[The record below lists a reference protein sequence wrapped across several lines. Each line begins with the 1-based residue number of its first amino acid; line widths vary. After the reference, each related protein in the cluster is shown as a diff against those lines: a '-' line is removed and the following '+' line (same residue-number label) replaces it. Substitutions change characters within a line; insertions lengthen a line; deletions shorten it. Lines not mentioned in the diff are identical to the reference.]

1 MNTRVGLYPLVA
13 AVLVIPAL
21 SAQTPAPVAPQVAL
35 AEPLPPAEGDNE
47 KDPGYKTYKEGYALV
62 LADKYQE
69 AIKKLA
75 EVKAKYPKSEYVDDA
90 EYWIAYAQKRLDPKK
105 GREAYQLFLERYPE
119 SSYYDDA
126 VADMNDDVTVVV
138 SGDAKNFRIKRA
150 PHAYTYSYGSSLAA
164 SARALRDAEREM
176 RRVQW
181 RLGRISGTT
190 PLPGLPGGRSHDD
203 AKLDQK
209 TRLRL
214 TALQA
219 LSESANDKEA
229 FATLKEVALDKS
241 QPDIMRITAI
251 ESLEGFRKFDVV
263 PVLVDIA
270 RTDPNDD
277 IQVSAIYTIAD
288 AGGDK
293 NKTVDALVTLFQ
305 SYPKEKEKQQQTALY
320 AIADIGNDKAVD
332 FLVKVATTN
341 ENYELRNDAVYYL
354 GNIGSEKSRAA
365 LLQILRT
372 K

>member
-1 MNTRVGLYPLVA
+1 
-13 AVLVIPAL
+13 
-21 SAQTPAPVAPQVAL
+21 
-35 AEPLPPAEGDNE
+35 
-47 KDPGYKTYKEGYALV
+47 
-62 LADKYQE
+62 
-69 AIKKLA
+69 
-75 EVKAKYPKSEYVDDA
+75 
-90 EYWIAYAQKRLDPKK
+90 
-105 GREAYQLFLERYPE
+105 
-119 SSYYDDA
+119 
-126 VADMNDDVTVVV
+126 
-138 SGDAKNFRIKRA
+138 
-150 PHAYTYSYGSSLAA
+150 
-164 SARALRDAEREM
+164 
-176 RRVQW
+176 
-181 RLGRISGTT
+181 
-190 PLPGLPGGRSHDD
+190 LPGGASRDNR
-203 AKLDQK
+203 KLDQK

-219 LSESANDKEA
+219 LSESGNDKEA

-251 ESLEGFRKFDVV
+251 ESLEGFRKFDVL

>member
-1 MNTRVGLYPLVA
+1 MNTRVGLYPFVA
-13 AVLVIPAL
+13 AALVITAL
-21 SAQTPAPVAPQVAL
+21 SAQTPAPVAQRLAL
-35 AEPLPPAEGDNE
+35 AEVLPPAEGDNE

-62 LADKYQE
+62 LADRYPE

-90 EYWIAYAQKRLDPKK
+90 EYWSAYAQKRLDSKK

-150 PHAYTYSYGSSLAA
+150 PHAYMYSYGSSLAA
-164 SARALRDAEREM
+164 SARAMRDAEREM
-176 RRVQW
+176 RRVQM
-181 RLGRISGTT
+181 RLGRLSGTT
-190 PLPGLPGGRSHDD
+190 PGLPGGASHDNT
-203 AKLDQK
+203 KLDQE

-219 LSESANDKEA
+219 LSESGNDKEA

-251 ESLEGFRKFDVV
+251 ESLEGFRKFDVL

-365 LLQILRT
+365 LLQILRM